1 MIENQQVVGEVAEYA
16 KDGVFVTD
24 DMFFAWAYKKNG
36 LDVFTA
42 IFEEASDSDCISI
55 GNILTMLCAPRDEK
69 KNSLYISP
77 SDIRDTAAA
86 DNMRATLKPLLKKR
100 YMAECQAFF
109 DNGGDNA
116 N

>member
-16 KDGVFVTD
+16 EDGVEVTD
-24 DMFFAWAYKKNG
+24 DMFFAWVYKKNG

-42 IFEEASDSDCISI
+42 IFEEAGDSDCITF
-55 GNILTMLCAPRDEK
+55 GNILKTICAPRSEK
-69 KNSLYISP
+69 KNALYTSP
-77 SDIRDTAAA
+77 SDIRDTAMA
-86 DNMRATLKPLLKKR
+86 DCMRVTLKPLLKKL